1 MRRGQYKGFAGE
13 ATIPYAL
20 DDYGRGVDQLSGIGP
35 VVFGMSPAWVAT
47 TIFAVTY
54 VSVIAERINRSI
66 IALLGAGLMIIA
78 GVLTQEEAV
87 RGIDFNTI
95 ALLTGMM
102 VLVSITRRCGM
113 FEYLAIWSAK
123 KGRARPWAMLAML
136 SVVTAVVSAFLDN
149 VTTVLL
155 IAPVTL
161 SVTRELEIPAY
172 PFLFA
177 VVFASNI
184 GGTATLI
191 GDPPNIIIGSA
202 ANLSFNDFVIHLTP
216 VIAIVMAMQLL
227 LTHLI
232 WGSQLRAKPE
242 ARARVMALDEHTM
255 LVDPPLMRTSLVV
268 LAGVI
273 AAFVLARPLRLEPGT
288 IALFGAA
295 VLMLC
300 HNIEHHREM
309 EQQTVKVT
317 ATFND
322 IDWITIFFFIGLFII
337 VHGIDV
343 AGMLDLAAHYLL
355 AATGGDPASTAIVI
369 LWGSAVLSAIVDNIP
384 FVAAM
389 VPLIKEMAPHLG
401 GAEHV
406 LPLWWALSLG
416 ACLGGNGTLVG
427 ASANLAVAGI
437 AERAGIRF
445 SFLTFTKYGLI
456 VMMVS
461 VGISNLYLWFRYL

>member
-1 MRRGQYKGFAGE
+1 
-13 ATIPYAL
+13 
-20 DDYGRGVDQLSGIGP
+20 VDQLNGTDSL
-35 VVFGMSPAWVAT
+35 VFGMNPAWVAT
-47 TIFAVTY
+47 AIFAVAY
-54 VSVIAERINRSI
+54 VSIIAERINRSI

-102 VLVSITRRCGM
+102 MLVSITRRCGM

-123 KGRARPWAMLAML
+123 KGRAQPWAMLAML
-136 SVVTAVVSAFLDN
+136 SVTTAIVSAFLDN

-161 SVTRELEIPAY
+161 VVTRELEIPAY

-177 VVFASNI
+177 EVFASNI

-202 ANLSFNDFVIHLTP
+202 ANLSFNDFIIHLTP
-216 VIAIVMAMQLL
+216 VIVIIMAAQLA

-232 WGSQLRAKPE
+232 WGSQLRARPE
-242 ARARVMALDEHTM
+242 ARARVIALDERSM

-268 LAGVI
+268 LGVVI
-273 AAFVLARPLRLEPGT
+273 AAFVFARPLHLEPGT

-309 EQQTVKVT
+309 EQQTIKVT

-337 VHGIDV
+337 VHGIDA
-343 AGMLDLAAHYLL
+343 AGMLDLAAHHLL
-355 AATGGDPASTAIVI
+355 AATGGDPASTALVI
-369 LWGSAVLSAIVDNIP
+369 LWGSAALSAIVDNIP

-401 GAEHV
+401 GAEHI

-416 ACLGGNGTLVG
+416 ACLGGNGTLIG

-445 SFLTFTKYGLI
+445 SFLTFTKYGLV
-456 VMMVS
+456 VMVVS
-461 VGISNLYLWFRYL
+461 VGISNLYLWLRYL

>member
-1 MRRGQYKGFAGE
+1 V
-13 ATIPYAL
+13 TSPSPY
-20 DDYGRGVDQLSGIGP
+20 
-35 VVFGMSPAWVAT
+35 VFGLTPAWVAIA
-47 TIFAVTY
+47 IFAVTY
-54 VSVIAERINRSI
+54 ALIIAERINRSI
-66 IALLGAGLMIIA
+66 IALLGGGLMIVT

-87 RGIDFNTI
+87 RGVDFNTI

-102 VLVSITRRCGM
+102 MLVSISRRCGM

-123 KGRARPWAMLAML
+123 RGRAQPWAILAML
-136 SVVTAVVSAFLDN
+136 SVVTAIVSAFLDN

-161 SVTRELEIPAY
+161 SVTRQLEIPAY

-177 VVFASNI
+177 EVFASNI

-202 ANLSFNDFVIHLTP
+202 ANLSFNDFVVHLTP
-216 VIAIVMAMQLL
+216 VIVIIMAVQLV

-232 WGSQLRAKPE
+232 WGKDLRATPQ
-242 ARARVMALDEHTM
+242 ARARVMALDERSM
-255 LVDPPLMRTSLVV
+255 IVDPPLMRISLIILGAVT
-268 LAGVI
+268 AG
-273 AAFVLARPLRLEPGT
+273 FVFARPLHLEPGT

-309 EQQTVKVT
+309 EQQTIKVT

-322 IDWITIFFFIGLFII
+322 IDWITIFFFIGLFVI
-337 VHGIDV
+337 VHAIDAAGI
-343 AGMLDLAAHYLL
+343 LDIAARWLL
-355 AATGGDPASTAIVI
+355 MATGEDPATTAVII
-369 LWGSAVLSAIVDNIP
+369 LWGSAALSAIVDNIP

-406 LPLWWALSLG
+406 MPLWWALSLG

-437 AERAGIRF
+437 AERSGVRF
-445 SFLTFTKYGLI
+445 SFLTFTKYGLG
-456 VMMVS
+456 VMLIS
-461 VGISNLYLWFRYL
+461 VGISNLYLWLRYL

>member
-1 MRRGQYKGFAGE
+1 LTGG
-13 ATIPYAL
+13 TTVI
-20 DDYGRGVDQLSGIGP
+20 
-35 VVFGMSPAWVAT
+35 FGLSPAWVAT

-54 VSVIAERINRSI
+54 IAIIAERINRSI

-102 VLVSITRRCGM
+102 TLVSISRRCGM

-123 KGRARPWAMLAML
+123 KGRAEPWAMLAML

-155 IAPVTL
+155 IAPVTM

-177 VVFASNI
+177 EVFASNI

-202 ANLSFNDFVIHLTP
+202 ANLSFNDFVVHLTP
-216 VIAIVMAMQLL
+216 VIVIVMAVQLL

-232 WGSQLRAKPE
+232 WGSQLRASPA
-242 ARARVMALDEHTM
+242 ARARVMALDERDM
-255 LVDPPLMRTSLVV
+255 LVDPPLMRISLAV
-268 LAGVI
+268 LGGVI
-273 AAFVLARPLRLEPGT
+273 AGFVFARPLHLEPGT

-309 EQQTVKVT
+309 ERQTAKVT

-322 IDWITIFFFIGLFII
+322 IDWITIFFFVGLFII
-337 VHGIDV
+337 VHGVDV
-343 AGMLDLAAHYLL
+343 AGMLDLAAHRLL
-355 AATGGDPASTAIVI
+355 AATGEDPVATTVVI

-406 LPLWWALSLG
+406 MPLWWALSLG
-416 ACLGGNGTLVG
+416 ACLGGNGTLIG

-445 SFLTFTKYGLI
+445 SFLTFTKYGLV
-456 VMMVS
+456 VMLTS
-461 VGISNLYLWFRYL
+461 VAISNLYLWLRYL